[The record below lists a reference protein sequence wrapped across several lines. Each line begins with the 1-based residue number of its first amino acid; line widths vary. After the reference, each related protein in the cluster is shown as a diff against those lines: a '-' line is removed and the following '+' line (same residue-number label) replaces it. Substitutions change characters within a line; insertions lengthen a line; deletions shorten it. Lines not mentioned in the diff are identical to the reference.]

1 MDNVIDTVE
10 ILSKTVSLCPEC
22 MTRIPARRVARGDQ
36 VWLEKTCPE
45 HGEFQTKIWQGV
57 SSFQNWVRPKIPG
70 VINIPYTE
78 VKRGCPFDCGLCP
91 SHRQHTC
98 TAVIEVT
105 QRCNLQCTFCFA
117 DAGSNSV
124 DPDQETVRSWFQSLL
139 NAGGPY
145 NVQIS
150 GGEPTMRDDLPELV
164 AMGRAMGFHFI
175 QLNTNGLRL
184 SWDRNYLEALKQ
196 AGLDSI
202 FLQFDGTEPEIHR
215 YMRGGDILAQKLKT
229 IQQCGELG
237 IGVVLV
243 PTVVPGV
250 NDHNLGEIID
260 LAMEN
265 MPAVKGVHFQPAS
278 YFGRIPHAPSD
289 QQRITLP
296 EVMTKIEEQTN
307 GRIQTGNFRPSGCEN
322 AMCSFQGHFILM
334 PEDQIK
340 ATTKHEP
347 EKSCCAPPEHAV
359 EGAKKAREFV
369 STHWSAAKP
378 ENKSQGCGCNSGSC
392 DEPSSQPDT
401 TDFAPDSLDLF
412 LERAKTYSLT
422 ITGMAFMD
430 AWNFDLERVM
440 DCCIHTVAPDGKII
454 PFCAYNVSD
463 TSGRSLYRGRT
474 AD

>member
-1 MDNVIDTVE
+1 
-10 ILSKTVSLCPEC
+10 
-22 MTRIPARRVARGDQ
+22 
-36 VWLEKTCPE
+36 
-45 HGEFQTKIWQGV
+45 
-57 SSFQNWVRPKIPG
+57 
-70 VINIPYTE
+70 
-78 VKRGCPFDCGLCP
+78 
-91 SHRQHTC
+91 
-98 TAVIEVT
+98 
-105 QRCNLQCTFCFA
+105 LQCTFCFA
-117 DAGSNSV
+117 DAGGNSV
-124 DPDQETVRSWFQSLL
+124 DPDQETVRGWFQSLL

-164 AMGRAMGFHFI
+164 AMGREMGFHFI

-250 NDHNLGEIID
+250 NDHNLGGIID
-260 LAMEN
+260 LALEN
-265 MPAVKGVHFQPAS
+265 MPAIKGVHFQPAS

-296 EVMTKIEEQTN
+296 EVMTKIEEQTQ

-334 PEDQIK
+334 PEDKIK

-401 TDFAPDSLDLF
+401 IDFAPDSLDLF

-454 PFCAYNVSD
+454 PFCAYNVTD
-463 TSGRSLYRGRT
+463 TMGRSLYRGRT